1 MSTNDDF
8 LSWDGKIENESGFT
22 LLPEGTYTF
31 RVLSWEKTTS
41 NNTGAP
47 MAVVTLGVDHEGAQA
62 QIKDYLVLS
71 RAAEWKLCSFFRG
84 IGLKKSG
91 EPFIMD
97 WSKVEGRRGRAKVT
111 VNTYTKQNGEKGEN
125 NKISEYLEY
134 SVVSDASENNDIPF

>member
-22 LLPEGTYTF
+22 LLPEGAYTF
-31 RVLSWEKTTS
+31 TVLGWEKTNS
-41 NNTGAP
+41 NKTGAP

-62 QIKDYLVLS
+62 QFKDYLVLS
-71 RAAEWKLCSFFRG
+71 RAAEWKLCAFFRA

-97 WSKVEGRRGRAKVT
+97 WNKVEGRKGRAKVT
-111 VNTYTKQNGEKGEN
+111 VEGYTKQNGDKGES
-125 NKISEYLEY
+125 NKIGEYLEY
-134 SVVSDASENNDIPF
+134 ENIPQPNDNTDIPF